1 MAKCVPILF
10 LKSIPPDARWITV
23 HPNGKAAKGQ
33 PVLVQP
39 EKNGTYRVIGGAGGK
54 LNYLKL
60 RGVRSESTY
69 KQEAAER
76 AKDRRAARNVQRQRD
91 KDNGVY
97 EAKQAARQN
106 IKSQKK
112 SHEVQY
118 IKSVANAMGW
128 EAKAQAFNED
138 DYPDLSDKALDK
150 LRDKHHRKL
159 LNRANKAVELQRKK
173 LLVDG
178 GERLKSLGEIPLN
191 IPLDSK
197 DADVLSVNDLNP
209 IKETTGLGYAT
220 DYKDRAEAKGLT
232 TEELA
237 QEKAEFQSASN
248 SSGENSPGENPS
260 QNETMAE
267 TLRKELEGIREPAHD
282 LWLKN
287 TKAKLLQTQQAVDL
301 LKAQKKLKSVQAQ
314 ARILA
319 RRATKDI
326 DKNSEPQ
333 AYVLDVDSITDKA
346 ALKTLR
352 EDLKNDLRTLKTRAF
367 LSEIGK
373 TGDGESTH
381 YETVLGRHIGVG
393 AYNSINALSLT
404 ATGNGLVGR
413 DAVDVLGISA
423 TAQLLAR
430 RFHKD
435 LSENEVSDVLKG
447 LESFH
452 LEHYLNTSEASLKAA
467 GQWQTLAQNIELDAA
482 KADDNMGHDLARL
495 QELNAKR
502 RDAIEHSNRILG
514 TALGEMEANAALI
527 MALRQTPKDQL
538 QVSLGSLSVEDA
550 IRRAR
555 AIGFERG
562 DYQIERTGA
571 NTFLSLQ
578 GSGLD
583 RLAKPV
589 NKADLQQVRRNIDII
604 EGHYDEDNWLPL
616 GVANRPDLV
625 ASVPAGVVPRLA
637 EAFSAGENLAQ
648 SIKDYIGGRTADG
661 DPPADIL
668 ADLQSQATVEKVGDK
683 KVEFFKALDKIA
695 PLKNTEGKMIRA
707 ESHQA
712 TFETLADAFV
722 NDRSG
727 QTRQPI
733 HKQSF
738 TLNQA
743 SVDALHRALTD
754 EPTGTLAY
762 KPVAELNRQEQGH
775 LRNWFYQHVANQDQ
789 AVTDLRAQLTTLETR
804 EPEKQSDDMFGSG
817 INPEWRGWKQQRDE
831 LAEKINSQDLNWRR
845 YAKTMG
851 GPVNAYA
858 TVQDLVRSNVAKAFH
873 NIHNKTNPDTPLTL
887 GRTVIKGNLNHLDA
901 VDKTARQQRESD
913 QRSLIDGLRERVNG
927 RYASGEVGHKIE
939 TAREAQAALEQS
951 QMGFFATDEIQ
962 GASSTIKADERY
974 TLGQA
979 AERQIASM
987 MHVVGQNFKPNKPTR
1002 LWQASMNG
1010 KYINQQRAV
1019 KLIDQNKRLVLAQG
1033 VGSGKT
1039 MVMLAGFTHLKSQG
1053 KVKKGLFVVPSI
1065 VQGQFS
1071 GEALRYLEPGQFN
1084 WHIEPGASRASRIQS
1099 YKDPD
1104 NHFSVV
1110 THQSFRD
1117 DMLHLGAQ
1125 QAGSDKRALADKLDT
1140 MKPKAR
1146 QAWLKTVM
1154 KKEGINWDYLAVDE
1168 GHDLL
1173 NRAGKKNSI
1182 LANVVDSLS
1191 ANAEYYVNASADPV
1205 KNSPD
1210 EIFDLLHKM
1219 DPKRYQDQDAFM
1231 RRYGV
1236 DTGASQDE
1244 LRREL
1249 ARYFYPGK
1257 IESGVASHKK
1267 EISVPLSSEQQKAM
1281 KAIQHHLAS
1290 GRLARMK
1297 GEVDIEAM
1305 KALSPHAFEKAK
1317 PEQHKAIA
1325 KRLQRSLGIIKYS
1338 ALQKV
1343 IDAHPKAAKL
1353 DKVMSLV
1360 DERKGKPGVIFARSL
1375 DTVHQLAAQLRT
1387 QGHRVVTIT
1396 GSDSAKE
1403 KEKKRLQFRPEQG
1416 EPQADILL
1424 ASDAGAVGL
1433 NAQRGE
1439 WLVQYDTPNTAKT
1452 HAQRRGRIDRLGQE
1466 NEVELIDLVADHPV
1480 ERANRKRLAEKYEL
1494 RGILTSPLE
1503 GLDDTGL
1510 APYLQQARMERE
1522 QTSLI

>member
-1 MAKCVPILF
+1 MTECVPILF

-23 HPNGKAAKGQ
+23 HPNGKDAKGQ

-60 RGVRSESTY
+60 RGVRSESSY
-69 KQEAAER
+69 KQQAAER
-76 AKDRRAARNVQRQRD
+76 AKDRREARKVQRKRD

-97 EAKQAARQN
+97 EAKQAARQ
-106 IKSQKK
+106 KVRSQKK
-112 SHEVQY
+112 SHETQY
-118 IKSVANAMGW
+118 IQSVANAMGW
-128 EAKAQAFNED
+128 DKEAQTLNEG
-138 DYPDLSDKALDK
+138 DYPDLSKKALDK

-159 LNRANKAVELQRKK
+159 LNRANKAVELQRKQ

-178 GERLKSLGEIPLN
+178 GERLKSIGE

-197 DADVLSVNDLNP
+197 DADVISVNDLNP

-220 DYKDRAEAKGLT
+220 DYKDRAEEKGLT
-232 TEELA
+232 ADELA
-237 QEKAEFQSASN
+237 QEKAEFQPPN
-248 SSGENSPGENPS
+248 SQTGDNQS
-260 QNETMAE
+260 QEKQTTAE
-267 TLRKELEGIREPAHD
+267 TLRKELEGIREPSHN

-314 ARILA
+314 ARDLA
-319 RRATKDI
+319 RRANKDI
-326 DKNSEPQ
+326 DKNSELK
-333 AYVLDVDSITDKA
+333 AYVLEVGSVTDKA
-346 ALKTLR
+346 AL
-352 EDLKNDLRTLKTRAF
+352 EDLKNDLRTLKTSAF

-373 TGDGESTH
+373 TSD
-381 YETVLGRHIGVG
+381 YETTLGRHIGVG

-404 ATGNGLVGR
+404 ATGNALVGR

-423 TAQLLAR
+423 TAQILAR
-430 RFHKD
+430 RFHND
-435 LSENEVSDVLKG
+435 LSENEVSDIVNG
-447 LESFH
+447 LEKFH
-452 LEHYLNTSEASLKAA
+452 LDHYLQTSETSLKDAE
-467 GQWQTLAQNIELDAA
+467 QWQALAQDIELDAA
-482 KADDNMGHDLARL
+482 KDGHDLARL

-527 MALRQTPKDQL
+527 MALKQTPKDQL
-538 QVSLGSLSVEDA
+538 QVSMGRLSVEDA
-550 IRRAR
+550 IRRVR
-555 AIGFERG
+555 AIGLERG
-562 DYQIERTGA
+562 DYQIERAGA
-571 NTFLSLQ
+571 NTFLTAQ

-589 NKADLQQVRRNIDII
+589 DKADLQQVRRNIDII
-604 EGHYDEDNWLPL
+604 EGRYDEESWLPF
-616 GVANRPDLV
+616 GVANRPDLA
-625 ASVPAGVVPRLA
+625 ASVPAGVVPRMA
-637 EAFSAGENLAQ
+637 EPFTAGENLAQ

-668 ADLQSQATVEKVGDK
+668 ADLQSQATVEKVGDRK
-683 KVEFFKALDKIA
+683 DAFFKALDKIA
-695 PLKNTEGKMIRA
+695 PLKNAEGEMIRA

-712 TFETLADAFV
+712 VFETLADSFV
-722 NDRSG
+722 KTNYG

-738 TLNQA
+738 TLDQT
-743 SVDALHRALTD
+743 SVDALHRALTH
-754 EPTGTLAY
+754 EPAGTLAY
-762 KPVAELNRQEQGH
+762 KPVADLGRKEQGH
-775 LRNWFYQHVANQDQ
+775 LRNWFYQHVANRDE
-789 AVTDLRAQLTTLETR
+789 AVTDLRTQLTTLESR
-804 EPEKQSDDMFGSG
+804 EPEKEVDDMFGSG
-817 INPEWRGWKQQRDE
+817 INPQWHGWKQQRDE
-831 LAEKINSQDLNWRR
+831 LAEKINSQDLNWSR
-845 YAKTMG
+845 YAKIMG

-858 TVQDLVRSNVAKAFH
+858 TIQDLVRSKVAKAFH
-873 NIHNKTNPDTPLTL
+873 NIHNKTHPDNPLKL

-901 VDKTARQQRESD
+901 VDKTAREQREAD
-913 QRSLIDGLRERVNG
+913 QRKLIDGLRERVNG
-927 RYASGEVGHKIE
+927 RYASGQVGHKME

-962 GASSTIKADERY
+962 GESSTIKADERY
-974 TLGQA
+974 TLGQG

-987 MHVVGQNFKPNKPTR
+987 MNVVGQNFKPNKPTK

-1010 KYINQQRAV
+1010 KFINQQRAV

-1039 MVMLAGFTHLKSQG
+1039 MVMLSGFTHLKAQG

-1071 GEALRYLEPGQFN
+1071 GEALRYLEPGKFN
-1084 WHIEPGASRASRIQS
+1084 WHIEPGASRESRIQS
-1099 YKDPD
+1099 YKDPG

-1117 DMLHLGAQ
+1117 DMLHLAAQ
-1125 QAGSDKRALADKLDT
+1125 QSGSDKKTLADKLDT
-1140 MKPKAR
+1140 MKPEAR
-1146 QAWLKTVM
+1146 QAWLKAVM

-1191 ANAEYYVNASADPV
+1191 ASTKYYVSASADPV

-1210 EIFDLLHKM
+1210 EIFDVLHKM
-1219 DPKRYQDQDAFM
+1219 DPKRYQDQAAFM

-1236 DTGASQDE
+1236 DTASSQDE

-1267 EISVPLSSEQQKAM
+1267 EISVPLSPEQKKTM
-1281 KAIQHHLAS
+1281 KEIQHHLAS

-1297 GEVDIEAM
+1297 GEVDIDAM
-1305 KALSPHAFEKAK
+1305 KALSPNSFEKANAD
-1317 PEQHKAIA
+1317 QHKAIA
-1325 KRLQRSLGIIKYS
+1325 KRLQRSLGIIKHS
-1338 ALQKV
+1338 AMQKV

-1353 DKVMSLV
+1353 DKVMSIAN
-1360 DERKGKPGVIFARSL
+1360 ERKNKPGVIFARSL
-1375 DTVHQLAAQLRT
+1375 NTVHQLADQLRT

-1522 QTSLI
+1522 QASLI